1 MYPVCVK
8 NDLCPHVFTVLKDF
22 CLGISEKYSHIKF
35 GSTSENE
42 IMYWIGYLGVF
53 KSIYFFF
60 LPNACKND
68 YFYSIMMH

>member
-22 CLGISEKYSHIKF
+22 CLGVSEKYSNIKF

-42 IMYWIGYLGVF
+42 IMY
-53 KSIYFFF
+53 
-60 LPNACKND
+60 
-68 YFYSIMMH
+68 